1 MKLINYLNNNNITL
15 TELNPYKLIVEFD
28 EVNTNFLNKDDFID
42 YQITNQSDTYRV
54 LYEAELAENLV
65 GTDYFY
71 LSTTETE
78 FVSGK
83 LFEAKNKANNLLLKK

>member
-1 MKLINYLNNNNITL
+1 MQLKSAEVINKVFDKKIRNNSRKIHITAK
-15 TELNPYKLIVEFD
+15 EG
-28 EVNTNFLNKDDFID
+28 NFLNKDDFID

-83 LFEAKNKANNLLLKK
+83 LFEAKNKK